1 MSALTVNGVTLSF
14 TDHPGP
20 AGPPPL
26 LLVHGWGG
34 SGVEWREQVRAWAG
48 RRRVVVPDLRG
59 HGKSSVPP
67 DGYGP
72 RDFAADLGGLLR
84 ELGTGPVVAVGHS
97 MGGQV
102 TTALAVEHPGLV
114 AALVVLDPAYGADAA
129 EAARLPAEQAA
140 LRREGVGWA
149 VRFVHRAFGPDSP
162 ADARARHAEL
172 MATMS
177 PDVLLRCR
185 DGMYLAPGAFGFRPA
200 AVEYLAG
207 RRCPVLAVYST
218 SGAADWER
226 STRPP
231 AGSRTVVWTG
241 CGHYLHEERP
251 SELAALI
258 DEWTRHLR

>member
-34 SGVEWREQVRAWAG
+34 NGAEWREQVRSWAG

-59 HGKSSVPP
+59 HGKSSVPR
-67 DGYGP
+67 DGYRP
-72 RDFAADLGGLLR
+72 RDLAADLACLLR

-102 TTALAVEHPGLV
+102 TTALAVEHPRLV
-114 AALVVLDPAYGADAA
+114 AALVVLDPAYGADEA
-129 EAARLPAEQAA
+129 EAARLPAEQEA
-140 LRREGVGWA
+140 LRRKGARWA
-149 VRFVHRAFGPDSP
+149 VRFVNRGFGPGSP
-162 ADARARHAEL
+162 TDARHRHTEL
-172 MATMS
+172 MAAMS

-185 DGMYLAPGAFGFRPA
+185 EGMYLAPDAFGFQPA
-200 AVEYLAG
+200 AMEYLAR

-251 SELAALI
+251 SELAALV
-258 DEWTRHLR
+258 DEWSGRLP